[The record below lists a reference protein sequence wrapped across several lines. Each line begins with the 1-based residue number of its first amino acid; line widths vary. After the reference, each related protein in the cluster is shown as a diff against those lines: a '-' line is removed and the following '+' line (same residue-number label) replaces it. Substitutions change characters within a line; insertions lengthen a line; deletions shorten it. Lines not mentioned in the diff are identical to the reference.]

1 MYKIVSI
8 HLVIYLALSISLFFF
23 INDSAQCFASSEII
37 RQQEQINREQDEQLR
52 KLKQKHENAQDREPS
67 QIEINQSAPTVQR
80 SEAGS
85 CVQIDSIVFVGATLL
100 SESDKAGLS
109 EPFIRRCLNISQIN
123 DVLRATTNLYIQ
135 RGYVTTRVVVPAQD
149 LGLGKLE
156 IRVIEGEVESI
167 MLNEDSSADRRRIAM
182 AFPSGILGKPLNLHD
197 IEQGMDQL
205 NRLPSGNAQLRI
217 EPGEKVGASRIVVT
231 DQPGKVWRFRV
242 GLDNSGQESTGETK
256 SSASV
261 DTDNLLGLNDMLS
274 LNLSADAKAVL
285 DGSRPGSRN
294 VSGYYTVPFGYWSV
308 TASASLSEYYTH
320 LEGGGARYMSDGR
333 TSTYGLDLTRVLHRS
348 SQSKTTAGISLSV
361 KDIDNYIENE
371 RLVAG
376 SYDLSIFSA
385 SLGHHRR
392 FLDGA
397 LGLSGEFYLGLPLFE
412 ADRDRSSDRSVP
424 KHEFRKLSLTGSWMR
439 PFEIAGH
446 PFTFNTQCVAQWS
459 PDTLYNSERLN
470 LGGRY
475 TVRGFQ
481 LDSLGGDS
489 GGYVRNEIAMSV
501 LPQARSAWFTSVF
514 NDLQVY
520 AGYDAGFIH
529 RDKEDEYERGVLQ
542 GAVLGLR
549 TEGGPLETDLCV
561 SRPLDAPSFMK
572 NRDWEIYWS
581 LNSNF

>member
-1 MYKIVSI
+1 MCKIVSNNCFI
-8 HLVIYLALSISLFFF
+8 FSVLCILSHCFVI
-23 INDSAQCFASSEII
+23 NTVQCHASSEVF
-37 RQQEQINREQDEQLR
+37 RQQEQINREQEGQRR
-52 KLKQKHENAQDREPS
+52 KLKQQHEDAQERLPS
-67 QIEINQSAPTVQR
+67 RIEVDQAAPAVEGTD
-80 SEAGS
+80 AGE
-85 CVQIDSIVFVGATLL
+85 CVQIERVVFIGATLL
-100 SESDKAGLS
+100 SDSDMARLS

-123 DVLRATTNLYIQ
+123 EVLRATTNLYIQ
-135 RGYVTTRVVVPAQD
+135 RGYVTTRTVVPAQD
-149 LGLGKLE
+149 LGSGTLE

-167 MLNEDSSADRRRIAM
+167 MLNEDSVADRRRIAA
-182 AFPSGILGKPLNLHD
+182 AFPSGIVGRPLNLRD

-217 EPGEKVGASRIVVT
+217 EPGEKVGGSRIVVT

-261 DTDNLLGLNDMLS
+261 DTDNPLGLSDMLS
-274 LNLSADAKAVL
+274 LNLNADAKAVL
-285 DGSRPGSRN
+285 DGSPPGSRS

-308 TASASLSEYYTH
+308 MASASLSEYHTH
-320 LEGGGARYMSDGR
+320 LEGGGARYASDGR
-333 TSTYGLDLTRVLHRS
+333 TSTYGLDVNRVVHRGGE
-348 SQSKTTAGISLSV
+348 SKTIAGVSLNI
-361 KDIDNYIENE
+361 KDVDNYIENE

-376 SYDLSIFSA
+376 SYDLTVFGA
-385 SLGHHRR
+385 SLGHNRR
-392 FLDGA
+392 FIDGV
-397 LGLSGEFYLGLPLFE
+397 LGLRAEFQLGLPLLGAE
-412 ADRDRSSDRSVP
+412 RDSSSDESVP
-424 KHEFRKLSLTGSWMR
+424 KHEFHKFSLTGSWVR
-439 PFEIAGH
+439 PFDIDGH
-446 PFTFNTQCVAQWS
+446 PFTFSTQGVAQWS
-459 PDTLYNSERLN
+459 PDTLYNSERLD

-489 GGYVRNEIAMSV
+489 GGYVRNEIAMSI
-501 LPQARSAWFTSVF
+501 LPQARSAWFASVF

-549 TEGGPLETDLCV
+549 TVGGLLETDLCV

>member
-8 HLVIYLALSISLFFF
+8 NLVIYLSLSIILCFF
-23 INDSAQCFASSEII
+23 INDSAQCFASSSII

-52 KLKQKHENAQDREPS
+52 NLKQQHENAQDSEPS
-67 QIEINQSAPTVQR
+67 RIEINQPAPTVEGA
-80 SEAGS
+80 EAGG

-123 DVLRATTNLYIQ
+123 EVLRATTNLYIQ
-135 RGYVTTRVVVPAQD
+135 RGYVTTRAIVPAQD
-149 LGLGKLE
+149 LGSGKLE

-167 MLNEDSSADRRRIAM
+167 MLNEDSAADRRRIAT
-182 AFPSGILGKPLNLHD
+182 AFPFGIVGRPLNLRD

-231 DQPGKVWRFRV
+231 DEPGKVWRFRV

-285 DGSRPGSRN
+285 DGSRPGSRS

-320 LEGGGARYMSDGR
+320 LDGGGARYASDGR
-333 TSTYGLDLTRVLHRS
+333 TSTYGLDLNRVLHRGGE
-348 SQSKTTAGISLSV
+348 SKTTAGVSLNI
-361 KDIDNYIENE
+361 KDVDNYIESE

-376 SYDLSIFSA
+376 SYDLTVLGA
-385 SLGHHRR
+385 SLGHNRR
-392 FLDGA
+392 FIDGV
-397 LGLSGEFYLGLPLFE
+397 LGLRAEFQLGLPLLGAE
-412 ADRDRSSDRSVP
+412 RDSTSDESVP
-424 KHEFRKLSLTGSWMR
+424 KHEFRKLSLTGSWVR
-439 PFEIAGH
+439 PFDIDGH
-446 PFTFNTQCVAQWS
+446 PFTFSTQGVAQWS
-459 PDTLYNSERLN
+459 PDTLYNSERLD

-489 GGYVRNEIAMSV
+489 GGYVRNEIAMSI
-501 LPQARSAWFTSVF
+501 LPQARSAWFASVF

>member
-1 MYKIVSI
+1 MYKI
-8 HLVIYLALSISLFFF
+8 ISNHFF
-23 INDSAQCFASSEII
+23 IFLLSCICLYCLINNRVQCYASSEVI
-37 RQQEQINREQDEQLR
+37 RQQKQINREQEEQRR
-52 KLKQKHENAQDREPS
+52 KLKQQHENVQERLPS
-67 QIEINQSAPTVQR
+67 RIEIDQPASVVEGKETGGCA
-80 SEAGS
+80 
-85 CVQIDSIVFVGATLL
+85 QINSIDFVGATLL

-135 RGYVTTRVVVPAQD
+135 RGYVTTRAVVPVQD
-149 LGLGKLE
+149 IGSGKLE

-167 MLNEDSSADRRRIAM
+167 TLNEDSAADRRRIAT
-182 AFPSGILGKPLNLHD
+182 AFPSGIVGKPLNLRD

-217 EPGEKVGASRIVVT
+217 EPGEQVGTSRIVVT
-231 DQPGKVWRFRV
+231 DQPGKMWRFRV

-261 DTDNLLGLNDMLS
+261 DTDNPLGLNDMLT

-285 DGSRPGSRN
+285 DGSLPGSRS
-294 VSGYYTVPFGYWSV
+294 VSGYYTIPFGYWSV

-320 LEGGGARYMSDGR
+320 LEGGGARYASDGR
-333 TSTYGLDLTRVLHRS
+333 TSTYGLDVNRVLHRGGE
-348 SQSKTTAGISLSV
+348 SKTTAGVSLNI
-361 KDIDNYIENE
+361 KDVDNYIENE

-376 SYDLSIFSA
+376 SYDLTVFGA
-385 SLGHHRR
+385 SLGHNRR
-392 FLDGA
+392 FIDGV
-397 LGLSGEFYLGLPLFE
+397 LGLRAEFQLGLPLLGAE
-412 ADRDRSSDRSVP
+412 RDSTSDESVP
-424 KHEFRKLSLTGSWMR
+424 KHEFHKFSLTGSWMR
-439 PFEIAGH
+439 PFDIDGH
-446 PFTFNTQCVAQWS
+446 PLTFSTQGVAQWS
-459 PDTLYNSERLN
+459 PDTLYNSERLD

-561 SRPLDAPSFMK
+561 SRPFGRAVFHEKQGLGDLLVA
-572 NRDWEIYWS
+572 E
-581 LNSNF
+581 L